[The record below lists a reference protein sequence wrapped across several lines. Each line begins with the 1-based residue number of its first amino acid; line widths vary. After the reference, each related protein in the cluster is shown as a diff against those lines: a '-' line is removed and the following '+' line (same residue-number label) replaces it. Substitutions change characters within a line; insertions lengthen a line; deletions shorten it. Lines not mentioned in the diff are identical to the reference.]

1 VGAGEMTSAKTLG
14 FVFENPENEDAE
26 RRDRMMR
33 ALRSTFRPEFL
44 NRIDEFIIFNSLTE
58 ENIAKIAHLMLDE
71 VVERC
76 RKIGISLSFSPSA
89 TKLLAKKGFDQNW
102 GARPLRR
109 TVTRLVEDA
118 LATDLLEGKFKAGD
132 TVEASVRDEK
142 IHFEKK

>member
-1 VGAGEMTSAKTLG
+1 M
-14 FVFENPENEDAE
+14 
-26 RRDRMMR
+26 
-33 ALRSTFRPEFL
+33 
-44 NRIDEFIIFNSLTE
+44 
-58 ENIAKIAHLMLDE
+58 
-71 VVERC
+71 
-76 RKIGISLSFSPSA
+76 
-89 TKLLAKKGFDQNW
+89 LAKKGFDQNW